1 MKCAASLVVIALVM
15 AIASDLK
22 GLPRA
27 HAQTG
32 GGYDLTWYT
41 IDNGGGSNG
50 NSGYTLHGTIG
61 QPDAG
66 VWSGG
71 GYALAGGFWIA
82 SGSAGEPSQ
91 HHIYLPLVLRGT

>member
-1 MKCAASLVVIALVM
+1 MKTQTALSIALVTLLM
-15 AIASDLK
+15 VITFVSTQ
-22 GLPRA
+22 
-27 HAQTG
+27 AQSG
-32 GGYDLTWYT
+32 SGYDLTWNT
-41 IDNGGGSNG
+41 IDNGGGPNG
-50 NSGYTLHGTIG
+50 NSGYTLNGTIG

-66 VWSGG
+66 AWSGG